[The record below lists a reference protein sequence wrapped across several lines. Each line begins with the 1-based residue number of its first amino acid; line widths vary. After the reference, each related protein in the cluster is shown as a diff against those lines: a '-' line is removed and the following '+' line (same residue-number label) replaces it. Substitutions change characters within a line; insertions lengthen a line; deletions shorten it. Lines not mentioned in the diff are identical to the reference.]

1 MKFLQCYV
9 CLRRVFAGLTRNTFL
24 LAFASLFADISTEML
39 YPILPVFLTETLGAT
54 GSVVGIVEG
63 TATAVQYVWQGVAGW
78 LSDRFQRPK
87 PIALVGYVVAALSK
101 PLIGLSTSWQRVLG
115 ARALD
120 RFATGTRSAPRDAM
134 IAASADPEH
143 RGKAFGLE
151 GIGDNL
157 GACVGPLI
165 AIALLSWFG
174 FDIRS
179 IFLLAVVP
187 GLIAAAMILLIRE
200 PSDHVAAKATLG
212 FNLRRFPPSYWRY
225 LAVTAVFGI
234 GNSSNS
240 FLILRTRDLGES
252 LTMTVLIYAMFNF
265 VAAVTSYPA
274 GYLSDHLGRKKILL
288 ASFAV
293 FLIVYLGFSSMSNV
307 WVIGGLF
314 VLYGVFEAAYRAVG
328 KALATDF
335 VPAELRAS
343 GVGWYSATVGL
354 SGLIASLVGGQ
365 LWTHVGPASTFLFGA
380 AMSALGIVV
389 AMFLVPQKSS

>member
-1 MKFLQCYV
+1 
-9 CLRRVFAGLTRNTFL
+9 LRRYFAGLTRNTFL

-39 YPILPVFLTETLGAT
+39 YPVLPVFLTETLGAT
-54 GSVVGIVEG
+54 GSVVGVVEG
-63 TATAVQYVWQGVAGW
+63 TAVAVQYVWQGFAGW

-87 PIALVGYVVAALSK
+87 SIALAGYFVAALSK
-101 PLIGLSTSWQRVLG
+101 PLIGLSSSWQAVLG

-134 IAASADPEH
+134 VAASASPEH

-157 GACVGPLI
+157 GACLGPLI

-174 FDIRS
+174 FEMRS
-179 IFLLAVVP
+179 IFLLAVIP
-187 GLIAAAMILLIRE
+187 GLVAAVMILLIRE
-200 PSDHVAAKATLG
+200 QPIHTRAKARLDS
-212 FNLRRFPPSYWRY
+212 NARRFPREYWRY

-240 FLILRTRDLGES
+240 FLILRTRDLGGS
-252 LTMTVLIYAMFNF
+252 LTTTVLIYAMFNF

-274 GYLSDHLGRKKILL
+274 GYISDHLGRKKVLL

-293 FLIVYLGFSSMSNV
+293 FLIVYLGFSSTSNV
-307 WVIGGLF
+307 WLIAVLF
-314 VLYGVFEAAYRAVG
+314 LLYGVFEAAYRAVG

-335 VPAELRAS
+335 VPPDLRAS

-354 SGLIASLVGGQ
+354 SGLVASLVGGQ
-365 LWTHVGPASTFLFGA
+365 LWTHTGPASTFLFGA
-380 AMSALGIVV
+380 VMSAIGMV
-389 AMFLVPQKSS
+389 AAVMLIEKKSG

>member
-1 MKFLQCYV
+1 MS
-9 CLRRVFAGLTRNTFL
+9 LRRLFAGLTRNTFL

-39 YPILPVFLTETLGAT
+39 YPVLPVFLTETLGAT
-54 GSVVGIVEG
+54 AGVVGIVEG
-63 TATAVQYVWQGVAGW
+63 TATAVQYTWQGVAGW

-101 PLIGLSTSWQRVLG
+101 PLIGLSSSWQAVLG

-134 IAASADPEH
+134 IAASARPEH

-157 GACVGPLI
+157 GACLGPLI
-165 AIALLSWFG
+165 AIALLSWLG
-174 FDIRS
+174 FEIRS
-179 IFLLAVVP
+179 VFLLAIIP
-187 GLIAAAMILLIRE
+187 GLIAAAMILMIRE
-200 PSDHVAAKATLG
+200 HPVHAPAKATLG
-212 FNLRRFPPSYWRY
+212 LNLRQFPAAYWRY
-225 LAVTAVFGI
+225 LAVTAVFGA

-240 FLILRTRDLGES
+240 FLILRTKDLGGS
-252 LTMTVLIYAMFNF
+252 LTTTVLIYAMFNF
-265 VAAVTSYPA
+265 VAAITSYPA
-274 GYLSDHLGRKKILL
+274 GFLSDHLGRKKILL
-288 ASFAV
+288 ASFVV
-293 FLIVYLGFSSMSNV
+293 FLIVYLGFSSTSNV
-307 WVIGGLF
+307 WLIGGLF

-335 VPAELRAS
+335 VPPDLRAS

-365 LWTHVGPASTFLFGA
+365 LWTRIGPASTFLFGVVMSVLGMIA
-380 AMSALGIVV
+380 AAAFIKK
-389 AMFLVPQKSS
+389 QT

>member
-1 MKFLQCYV
+1 MFDS
-9 CLRRVFAGLTRNTFL
+9 FL
-24 LAFASLFADISTEML
+24 LLC
-39 YPILPVFLTETLGAT
+39 P
-54 GSVVGIVEG
+54 
-63 TATAVQYVWQGVAGW
+63 
-78 LSDRFQRPK
+78 
-87 PIALVGYVVAALSK
+87 
-101 PLIGLSTSWQRVLG
+101 
-115 ARALD
+115 
-120 RFATGTRSAPRDAM
+120 
-134 IAASADPEH
+134 
-143 RGKAFGLE
+143 
-151 GIGDNL
+151 
-157 GACVGPLI
+157 
-165 AIALLSWFG
+165 
-174 FDIRS
+174 
-179 IFLLAVVP
+179 IFLLAVIP
-187 GLIAAAMILLIRE
+187 GLTAAAMILLIRE
-200 PSDHVAAKATLG
+200 QSDHVAAKAILG
-212 FNLRRFPPSYWRY
+212 ANLRRFPRAYWRY

-293 FLIVYLGFSSMSNV
+293 FLIVYLGFSSISNV
-307 WVIGGLF
+307 WLVAGLF

-380 AMSALGIVV
+380 VMSAAGIVA
-389 AMFLVPQKSS
+389 AMLLLSQKSR

>member
-1 MKFLQCYV
+1 M
-9 CLRRVFAGLTRNTFL
+9 RRFFAGLTRNTFL

-39 YPILPVFLTETLGAT
+39 YPVLPVFLTETLGAT

-63 TATAVQYVWQGVAGW
+63 TAVAVQYIWQGVAGW

-101 PLIGLSTSWQRVLG
+101 PLIGLSSSWQAVLG

-120 RFATGTRSAPRDAM
+120 RLATGTRSAPRDAM
-134 IAASADPEH
+134 IAASASPEH

-157 GACVGPLI
+157 GACLGPLI

-174 FDIRS
+174 FGIRS
-179 IFLLAVVP
+179 IFVLAIIP

-200 PSDHVAAKATLG
+200 EPARVSAKATLG
-212 FNLRRFPPSYWRY
+212 LNLRRFPPAYWRY

-240 FLILRTRDLGES
+240 FLILRTRDLGVP
-252 LTMTVLIYAMFNF
+252 LTTTVLIYAMFNF
-265 VAAVTSYPA
+265 VAAMTSYPA

-288 ASFAV
+288 GSFVV
-293 FLIVYLGFSSMSNV
+293 FLIVYLGFSWISNI
-307 WVIGGLF
+307 WLIGGLF
-314 VLYGVFEAAYRAVG
+314 LIYGVFEAAYRAVG

-335 VPAELRAS
+335 VPSDLRAS
-343 GVGWYSATVGL
+343 GVGWYSATVGF
-354 SGLIASLVGGQ
+354 SGLVASLVGGQ
-365 LWTHVGPASTFLFGA
+365 LWTHIGPASTFLFGA
-380 AMSALGIVV
+380 VMSAIGMV
-389 AMFLVPQKSS
+389 AAIILISQKSR

>member
-1 MKFLQCYV
+1 M
-9 CLRRVFAGLTRNTFL
+9 CLRRFFAGLTRNTFL

-63 TATAVQYVWQGVAGW
+63 TATAVQYIWQGVAGW
-78 LSDRFQRPK
+78 LSDRLQRPK
-87 PIALVGYVVAALSK
+87 PIALAGYVVAALSK

-120 RFATGTRSAPRDAM
+120 RFGTGTRSAPRDAM
-134 IAASADPEH
+134 IAASADPQH

-179 IFLLAVVP
+179 IFLLAVIP
-187 GLIAAAMILLIRE
+187 GLIAAVMILLLRE
-200 PSDHVAAKATLG
+200 QPDHVPAKATLG
-212 FNLRRFPPSYWRY
+212 LNLRRFPPSYWRY
-225 LAVTAVFGI
+225 LAVTAVFGV

-240 FLILRTRDLGES
+240 FLILRTKDLGES
-252 LTMTVLIYAMFNF
+252 LTTTVLIYAMFNF

-293 FLIVYLGFSSMSNV
+293 FLIVYLGFSSTSNV
-307 WVIGGLF
+307 WLIGGLF
-314 VLYGVFEAAYRAVG
+314 MLYGVFEAAYRAVG

-380 AMSALGIVV
+380 VMSAVGMIAATALIKRQ
-389 AMFLVPQKSS
+389 M